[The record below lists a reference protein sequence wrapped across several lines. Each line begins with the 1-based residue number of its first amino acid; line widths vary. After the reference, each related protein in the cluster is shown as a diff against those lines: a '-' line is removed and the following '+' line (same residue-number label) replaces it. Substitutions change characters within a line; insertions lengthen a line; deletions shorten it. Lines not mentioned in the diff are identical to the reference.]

1 MKEFVFVL
9 KRRDLFEASG
19 PFRGFR
25 PLDPAELE
33 EFFLGRIRNRGFFLE
48 RDHAE
53 RDPDFKQVIPY
64 TLVLSRDRVFAFRRL
79 EAQAES
85 RLRRKSSIGIGGH
98 IEVVDAGPDPVR
110 TGCLREIREELAVDG
125 PAEPEAVGVL
135 NDEENEVGA
144 VHFGVVHRL
153 RVDPGTVRVREVD
166 RISGDFV
173 GLADLRER
181 ARRGEDFETWSRLL
195 FDALDGLVETG
206 AVAGRHPAGGE
217 LHA

>member
-19 PFRGFR
+19 PLRGFR
-25 PLDPAELE
+25 PLDPPELE
-33 EFFLGRIRNRGFFLE
+33 ESFLGRIRRCGFFLE
-48 RDHAE
+48 RDRAE
-53 RDPDFKQVIPY
+53 RDPDFKQIIPY

-79 EAQAES
+79 EAQAEA

-98 IEVVDAGPDPVR
+98 VEVLDAGPDPVR
-110 TGCLREIREELAVDG
+110 TGCLREIAEELAVDG
-125 PAEPEAVGVL
+125 PVDPEPVGVL
-135 NDEENEVGA
+135 NDEENDVGA

-153 RVDPGTVRVREVD
+153 RVDEARVRVREVD

-181 ARRGEDFETWSRLL
+181 ARRGEDFETWTRLL
-195 FDALDGLVETG
+195 LGALDGLVDTG